1 MFCSSFQ
8 ESFVQQSSLSL
19 IQQCI
24 QDDDPN
30 GNILQ
35 VTIEHLADNGVRH
48 KSDKISLETI
58 KLLPGIYLQEIDVSL

>member
-1 MFCSSFQ
+1 M
-8 ESFVQQSSLSL
+8 QQSSLSL

-24 QDDDPN
+24 QDNDPN

-35 VTIEHLADNGVRH
+35 VTIAHQADNGVRH

-58 KLLPGIYLQEIDVSL
+58 KLLPGIYLQEIEVSL